1 MNLSKI
7 KTIKIHNTL
16 VEAYPYF
23 ININT
28 EKTNT
33 HSRIR
38 PKDFSV
44 IQIIKILECLTT
56 GDKTFNHFYKC
67 SNFGLKRS
75 FLNYINL
82 CLDFDFIEKE
92 RDGNKRNSKTEYHLK
107 EKGKI
112 FLDLFKHASS

>member
-7 KTIKIHNTL
+7 KTIKIHNLL
-16 VEAYPYF
+16 VDAYPYF
-23 ININT
+23 ISQSMD
-28 EKTNT
+28 KTNS

-38 PKDFSV
+38 PRDFSI

-56 GDKTFNHFYKC
+56 GEKSFCHFFKC

-75 FLNYINL
+75 FINYVNL
-82 CLDFDFIEKE
+82 CIDFNFIGKEKTG
-92 RDGNKRNSKTEYHLK
+92 DKRNSPTEYYLK

-112 FLDLFKHASS
+112 FLDLFKNASC